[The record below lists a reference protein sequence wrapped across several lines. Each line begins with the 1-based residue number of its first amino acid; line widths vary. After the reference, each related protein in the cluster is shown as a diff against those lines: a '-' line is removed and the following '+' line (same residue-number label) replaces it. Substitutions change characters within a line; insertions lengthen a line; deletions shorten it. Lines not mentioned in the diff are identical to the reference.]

1 MHTVGLE
8 LSVVSNK
15 NNEFV
20 LCWSFMLLIFLPLLF
35 YVPPIHLNAGKENML
50 QKDVNKHIL

>member
-20 LCWSFMLLIFLPLLF
+20 LCWSFMLLIFPLLLF

-50 QKDVNKHIL
+50 QKDVNRHIL